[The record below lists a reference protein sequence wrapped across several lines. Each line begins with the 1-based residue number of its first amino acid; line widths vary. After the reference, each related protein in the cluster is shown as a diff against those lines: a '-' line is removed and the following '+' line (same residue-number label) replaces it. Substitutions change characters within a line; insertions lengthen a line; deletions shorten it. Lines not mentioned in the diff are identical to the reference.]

1 MRLSPLPLL
10 ASYGRQQ
17 RREPTTTM
25 EKVMNKIKLQRVF
38 EFSAIN
44 CIPFI
49 GGGDHVGS
57 SSYREPEF
65 IEPNEDEIEFVSLQR
80 WNDRSD
86 CFVAESFE
94 ESATIEAIAAEY
106 EHLEEGEE
114 YAKSKAEELL
124 NSATRRFKNRVIFAD
139 SALDEFDLSDMDDGA
154 YCLVKFQKE
163 YFVLA

>member
-1 MRLSPLPLL
+1 
-10 ASYGRQQ
+10 
-17 RREPTTTM
+17 
-25 EKVMNKIKLQRVF
+25 MNKIKLQRVF
-38 EFSAIN
+38 EFSASN

-65 IEPNEDEIEFVSLQR
+65 IEANEDEIEFVSLGK

-94 ESATIEAIAAEY
+94 DSATIEEIAAEY
-106 EHLEEGEE
+106 EHLEDSEE
-114 YAKSKAEELL
+114 YAKNKAEELL
-124 NSATRRFKNRVIFAD
+124 NSATRRFKNRVIFTD
-139 SALDEFDLSDMDDGA
+139 SALDEYDLSDVDNDLA
-154 YCLVKFQKE
+154 YVLVKFENE